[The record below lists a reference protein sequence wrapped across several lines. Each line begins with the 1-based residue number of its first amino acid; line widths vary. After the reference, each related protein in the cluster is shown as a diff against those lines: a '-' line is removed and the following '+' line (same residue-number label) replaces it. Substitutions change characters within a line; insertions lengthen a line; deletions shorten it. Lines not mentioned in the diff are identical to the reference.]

1 MSLIKLMYSEMKIV
15 LINITTLG
23 ISFSNIE
30 MSLKILLLLVTIGY
44 TLHKWITI
52 KKKNEGN

>member
-1 MSLIKLMYSEMKIV
+1 MYNEMKVV

-23 ISFSNIE
+23 ISFSDIE
-30 MSLKILLLLVTIGY
+30 MSLKILLLVVTIGY

-52 KKKNEGN
+52 KRKK